1 MHITRRFGKRGEI
14 ARSPKSAKLLPLTTQ
29 KHEIQV
35 MNREER
41 QQGAEVL
48 IGLGVSTNPKPIST
62 KKNQHFSSHQDDGYM
77 HSKKQANRAA
87 TQLINTPNAAAKRN
101 ALNLDANGTR
111 GDHERKEQE
120 EAYRPGTVRRS
131 VKRQRNAISTKKRQ
145 DSVLPTIIRVGGRG
159 DQDSPRGPS
168 AAAQEDEQPCGPG
181 RSRHSCTASP
191 LSLSLRPSPTGLQQ
205 WYLSLPLSLSLSC
218 PLFLPY
224 RAMEMARKLLSRL
237 KNPAFWPQY
246 SILNF
251 LGVFLVFCSFGAF
264 LIARSALLNSLG

>member
-1 MHITRRFGKRGEI
+1 
-14 ARSPKSAKLLPLTTQ
+14 
-29 KHEIQV
+29 

-131 VKRQRNAISTKKRQ
+131 VKRQRNAISTKKAGFSVAHHHSRQ
-145 DSVLPTIIRVGGRG
+145 WPRRPRFAAGSKRRSTGGRATMR
-159 DQDSPRGPS
+159 PR
-168 AAAQEDEQPCGPG
+168 
-181 RSRHSCTASP
+181 P
-191 LSLSLRPSPTGLQQ
+191 LSP
-205 WYLSLPLSLSLSC
+205 
-218 PLFLPY
+218 
-224 RAMEMARKLLSRL
+224 
-237 KNPAFWPQY
+237 
-246 SILNF
+246 
-251 LGVFLVFCSFGAF
+251 
-264 LIARSALLNSLG
+264 